1 MTVLVSEDTQAVT
14 AAVGVIEQALGGEY
28 SLTVGTPQMGLFDSD
43 ALVPDADAHVIA
55 VSLAGVPGG
64 HVAIAASARLAEV
77 LSGANLELDAV
88 LSDALRASLPVLE
101 TVAGVALDASE
112 PQAVSID
119 TLIGAEC
126 SVVQLLEGDACVAT
140 FIVRNPSDEAGVAPH
155 EFQPLDDGTGL
166 SLGNSRALD
175 LLREVE
181 LGVTAELGRRRMV
194 VRDLLALTP
203 GTVIELDRAAGSP
216 IDVLVNGTLIARGEV
231 VVIDEEFGIRIT
243 EIVGT
248 VENER

>member
-1 MTVLVSEDTQAVT
+1 MTVLISQDTQAVT
-14 AAVGVIEQALGGEY
+14 AAVGIIEQALGGEF
-28 SLTVGTPQMGLFDSD
+28 SITIGTPQVGLFDID
-43 ALVPDADAHVIA
+43 ALIPEPNAPILA
-55 VSLAGVPGG
+55 VSLAGAPGG
-64 HVAIAASARLAEV
+64 HVAIAAAARLAEV
-77 LSGANLELDAV
+77 LTAANLELDAV
-88 LSDALRASLPVLE
+88 LAEALQASLPVLE
-101 TVAGVALDASE
+101 TVAGVALEAGTPQRVMPDAL
-112 PQAVSID
+112 
-119 TLIGAEC
+119 TGAEC
-126 SVVQLLEGDACVAT
+126 SVVQLLEGEVCVAT
-140 FIVRNPSDEAGVAPH
+140 FIVRNPSDDAGVAPH
-155 EFQPLDDGTGL
+155 EFQPLDDGTGF

-175 LLREVE
+175 LLRDVE

-203 GTVIELDRAAGSP
+203 GTVIELDRAAGAP